1 MKFQLWMLLL
11 CQIEKMYFRT
21 HFSWLSLETCCHG
34 RHHILSS
41 YSHVASLIC
50 KTSLAPLGILSF
62 QTLGHGTEAKKIVA
76 VIFLCPF
83 ISWLIFLLANFF
95 QFAFVSA
102 PPPTSLCYDF
112 KWIAF
117 LEHSPPFFPLLSEA
131 QETQLALGSYFT
143 CFFLPVIN
151 LGAKSL

>member
-1 MKFQLWMLLL
+1 MKFQL
-11 CQIEKMYFRT
+11 CQIEKMYSRT

-34 RHHILSS
+34 CHHILSS
-41 YSHVASLIC
+41 YSDVALLIC

-62 QTLGHGTEAKKIVA
+62 QTFCTEAKK
-76 VIFLCPF
+76 
-83 ISWLIFLLANFF
+83 SWPLFFCVHLSPGLFFLLANFF

-102 PPPTSLCYDF
+102 PPPTSLCYGF